1 MVPLPG
7 GGRDYVYQVGSA
19 EVQFPVPPRGFDP
32 LNARAAQ
39 LQGYGFQPRP
49 QGGVALTAWDQI
61 MADCKSTPT
70 PSIALGPRM
79 STPAHQQPVSASV
92 KSGNWAGWLADSS
105 SQEFVATQ
113 MNYTQPTTKSTTCSN
128 SKQAVWTGFGTGV
141 VGHAALDPYTKTIF
155 GMELSSLKLFL
166 AYHLV
171 QSCLVVLQSQ
181 QYRVKIK
188 GLLLSSD
195 AVILVN
201 LQLLRL
207 P

>member
-1 MVPLPG
+1 
-7 GGRDYVYQVGSA
+7 
-19 EVQFPVPPRGFDP
+19 
-32 LNARAAQ
+32 
-39 LQGYGFQPRP
+39 
-49 QGGVALTAWDQI
+49 
-61 MADCKSTPT
+61 
-70 PSIALGPRM
+70 
-79 STPAHQQPVSASV
+79 
-92 KSGNWAGWLADSS
+92 
-105 SQEFVATQ
+105 
-113 MNYTQPTTKSTTCSN
+113 
-128 SKQAVWTGFGTGV
+128 
-141 VGHAALDPYTKTIF
+141 
-155 GMELSSLKLFL
+155 MELSSLKLFL